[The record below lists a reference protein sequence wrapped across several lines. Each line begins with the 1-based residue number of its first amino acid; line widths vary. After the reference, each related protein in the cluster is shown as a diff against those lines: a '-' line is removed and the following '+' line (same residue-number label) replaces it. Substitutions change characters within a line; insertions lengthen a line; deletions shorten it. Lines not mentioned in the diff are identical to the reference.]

1 MNKLFLSF
9 IFLCSVGTTFAQNTF
24 TAILKDEASK
34 QPLVYANAV
43 VEGTKIGGS
52 SNTEGR
58 VVIKNIPN
66 GKHTIIFSYVG
77 YRKKEKTYRFPLK
90 DNQVITLYL
99 EKNELL
105 KLVTVVSTR
114 TNNRIE
120 NIPTRV
126 EVLGNEEVVEETG
139 INPGNI
145 SKLLSETSGIN
156 VQHTSA
162 VSGNVNFSVQ
172 GLPGKYTQLLKDGF
186 PSYGGFASGLSLL
199 QIPPLDLKQVEI
211 IKGSAST
218 LYGADA
224 IAGIVN
230 LISKKPGDEP
240 EFSFLM
246 NQTTHNGRDIS
257 SFFSGKSGKYGFTL
271 LTGYNTQKPKD
282 ISNNG
287 FADIP
292 KYNRAVLSP
301 TFFVD
306 FDKNNKLN
314 IGITTSYENRIGG
327 NMKALKYESDTSH
340 SFYEENKTN
349 YLSGKINYTHDFTKN
364 KRFTFRS
371 NIANYSRT
379 IKTNTSLFSGE
390 QLSLFSEASYLL
402 KNKKHSWVSGVNF
415 YLTRFVQQAPST
427 KLFSINYSYK
437 TVGIFTQDN
446 WKLSKKLS
454 LEPGIR
460 YDYNLSQGGFLLPRL
475 AILYRF
481 SKNFSSRLSGG
492 LGYKLPTPFTDES
505 ERTRYQYIS
514 FNSNL
519 VAEKSMG
526 TNLDFTF
533 KTPLFDM
540 FFLSFNQSFF
550 MVQISNPIIANQ
562 DSLLNMK
569 VYFENAHGNLLNKG
583 MTSNLRLSMDELVLY
598 VDYTFVD
605 ARKQYDQN
613 KPLQLTPNS
622 RLTTTLA
629 YEDEEE
635 GWKMALEAFYI
646 GKQHLELGKQ
656 SPDYWLLGASIQK
669 TIGHFTLALN
679 VENILNIRQTK
690 YGNIVHGNRNN
701 PMFSELYAPLDGI
714 VGNIVLKFDLY

>member
-9 IFLCSVGTTFAQNTF
+9 IFLCSVGTIFAQNTF

-52 SNTEGR
+52 SNAEGR

-162 VSGNVNFSVQ
+162 VSGNVNFRIQ

-613 KPLQLTPNS
+613 KPLELTPNS

>member
-481 SKNFSSRLSGG
+481 SKKFSSRLSGG

>member
-9 IFLCSVGTTFAQNTF
+9 IFLCSVGTIFAQNTF

-162 VSGNVNFSVQ
+162 VSGNVNFRIQ

-613 KPLQLTPNS
+613 KPLELTPNS

>member
-9 IFLCSVGTTFAQNTF
+9 IFLCSVGTIFAQNTF

-34 QPLVYANAV
+34 QPLVYANAI

-52 SNTEGR
+52 SNAEGR

-66 GKHTIIFSYVG
+66 GRHTIIFSYVG

-105 KLVTVVSTR
+105 KLVTVISTR

-120 NIPTRV
+120 DIPTRV

-156 VQHTSA
+156 AQHTSA
-162 VSGNVNFSVQ
+162 VSGNINFRIQ

-327 NMKALKYESDTSH
+327 NMKALKYESDTLH

-349 YLSGKINYTHDFTKN
+349 YLSGKINYTHNFTEN
-364 KRFTFRS
+364 KQFTFRS
-371 NIANYSRT
+371 NIANYSRS

-390 QLSLFSEASYLL
+390 QLSIFSEASYLR

-415 YLTRFVQQAPST
+415 YLSRFVQQAPST

-519 VAEKSMG
+519 VTEKSMG

-540 FFLSFNQSFF
+540 LFLSFNQSFF

-562 DSLLNMK
+562 DSLVNMK

-598 VDYTFVD
+598 IDYTFVD
-605 ARKQYDQN
+605 ARKQYDHN
-613 KPLQLTPNS
+613 KPLELTPNS

-635 GWKMALEAFYI
+635 GWKMGLEAFYI

-701 PMFSELYAPLDGI
+701 PMFSELYAPLDGV

>member
-9 IFLCSVGTTFAQNTF
+9 IFLCSVGTIFAQNTF

-43 VEGTKIGGS
+43 VEGTRIGGS
-52 SNTEGR
+52 SNAEGR

-145 SKLLSETSGIN
+145 SKLLGETSGIN

-162 VSGNVNFSVQ
+162 VSGNVNFRIQ

-613 KPLQLTPNS
+613 KPLELTPNS

>member
-9 IFLCSVGTTFAQNTF
+9 IFLCSVGTIFAQNTF

-43 VEGTKIGGS
+43 VEGTRIGGS
-52 SNTEGR
+52 SNAEGR

-613 KPLQLTPNS
+613 KPLELTPNS

>member
-481 SKNFSSRLSGG
+481 SKKFSSRLSGG

-646 GKQHLELGKQ
+646 GKQHLELSKQ

>member
-9 IFLCSVGTTFAQNTF
+9 IFLCSVGTIFAQNTF

-52 SNTEGR
+52 SNAEGR

-145 SKLLSETSGIN
+145 SKLLGETSGIN

-162 VSGNVNFSVQ
+162 VSGNVNFRIQ

-613 KPLQLTPNS
+613 KPLELTPNS

>member
-9 IFLCSVGTTFAQNTF
+9 IFLCSVGTIFAQNTF

-52 SNTEGR
+52 SNAEGR

-145 SKLLSETSGIN
+145 SKLLGETSGIN

-162 VSGNVNFSVQ
+162 VSGNVNFRIQ

-437 TVGIFTQDN
+437 TVGLFTQDN

-613 KPLQLTPNS
+613 KPLELTPNS

>member
-9 IFLCSVGTTFAQNTF
+9 IFLCSVGTIFAQNTF

-52 SNTEGR
+52 SNAEGR

-613 KPLQLTPNS
+613 KPLELTPNS